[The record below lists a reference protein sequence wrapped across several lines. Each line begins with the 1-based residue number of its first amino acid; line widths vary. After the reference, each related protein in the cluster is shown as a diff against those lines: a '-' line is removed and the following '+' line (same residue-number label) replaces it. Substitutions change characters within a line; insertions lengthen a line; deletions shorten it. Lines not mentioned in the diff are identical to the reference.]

1 MVLKVTPC
9 PIWINPPLPT
19 SQQPNI
25 LGIFDLQNLKEHLL
39 KMANAY
45 NQALLPKDSVGIHGS
60 AGCPHVP
67 IWINPPLPTLQQPA
81 IISAEPMLY
90 FTTSY

>member
-1 MVLKVTPC
+1 
-9 PIWINPPLPT
+9 
-19 SQQPNI
+19 
-25 LGIFDLQNLKEHLL
+25 
-39 KMANAY
+39 MANAY